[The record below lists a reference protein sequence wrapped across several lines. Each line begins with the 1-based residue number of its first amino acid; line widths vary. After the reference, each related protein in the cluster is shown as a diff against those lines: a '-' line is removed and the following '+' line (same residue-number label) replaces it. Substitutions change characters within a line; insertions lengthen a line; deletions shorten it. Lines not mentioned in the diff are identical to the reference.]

1 MIAFAVGFG
10 LIAVFLANTWLNNR
24 AAEQMRNLE
33 AQQNATTPAFTI
45 VVASRPLRFGD
56 ELSAVSLREIA
67 WPQNAPPAGSFSK
80 ISELTSAKRIV
91 LAPIDV
97 NEPIL
102 ASKITGPGQRATLS
116 AMLNEDC
123 SRIMPR
129 PLTPVSCKA
138 VTIRV
143 DDVADVAG
151 FVLPGDRVDVVLTRP
166 RENKGPITNVVLENA
181 RVLGVDQLADQRV
194 DKPSV
199 VKAVT
204 LEVDE
209 VDGQKLALASRV
221 GSMSLL
227 LRKAGDRRE
236 GDGREL
242 TQLDLTQYV
251 TPTANLKFRTLI
263 VTRPSAVGTQRDE
276 YSVPMDVSDSQA
288 AAVSEERVVHN

>member
-1 MIAFAVGFG
+1 MRTSTVVMIAFAIGFG

-56 ELSAVSLREIA
+56 ELSSMSLREIA

-91 LAPIDV
+91 LSPIDV

-116 AMLNEDC
+116 AMLTEGK
-123 SRIMPR
+123 
-129 PLTPVSCKA
+129 KA

-166 RENKGPITNVVLENA
+166 RENKSPITDVVLENK
-181 RVLGVDQLADQRV
+181 RVLGVDQMADQRA

-209 VDGQKLALASRV
+209 VEGQKLALASRV
-221 GSMSLL
+221 GTLSLL

-242 TQLDLTQYV
+242 TALDLTQYSV
-251 TPTANLKFRTLI
+251 PSDNTRFRTI
-263 VTRPSAVGTQRDE
+263 VITRPSANSTSRDE
-276 YSVPMDVSDSQA
+276 YSVPMEVSDSHA
-288 AAVSEERVVHN
+288 AAISEEQVVHN

>member
-1 MIAFAVGFG
+1 VRTSTVVMIAFAVGFG

-56 ELSAVSLREIA
+56 ELSAMSLREIA

-116 AMLNEDC
+116 AMLGEGK
-123 SRIMPR
+123 
-129 PLTPVSCKA
+129 KA

-166 RENKGPITNVVLENA
+166 RENKGPITDVVLENT
-181 RVLGVDQLADQRV
+181 RVLGVDQLADQRA

-221 GSMSLL
+221 GTLSLL

-236 GDGREL
+236 GTGREL
-242 TQLDLTQYV
+242 TSLDLTSYV
-251 TPTANLKFRTLI
+251 PPSEGLRFRTI
-263 VTRPSAVGTQRDE
+263 IITRPSANSTSRDE
-276 YSVPMDVSDSQA
+276 YSVPMEVSDSHA
-288 AAVSEERVVHN
+288 AAISEEQFAHN